1 MSEDIKNQ
9 EIIEDAV
16 EQDVSVEEA
25 VEETVE
31 EVLDEMDHAD
41 KKKKMMKAGY
51 HKKTEAGH
59 EDDEEDDDEEEVDE
73 MAHADKKKKKK
84 MEAGH
89 EDDDEEDDEDMDEMD
104 HDDKKKKMMKAG
116 YKKEAASYKVNAEE
130 IDVKEDIDAML
141 KGQDLSEEF
150 QVQVQTIFEAAVIE
164 KVNTKLESIVSD
176 MNEDYDA
183 EIEANVAEIRN
194 ELSEKVDEY
203 LSYVAKEY
211 VNENKLAVENKLKL
225 EIMENFMSG
234 LKKVFEENYVDVPE
248 EKVDLYGEALNSLEE
263 KENKLNEQFEKNIKL
278 SKNLEELEKEVIL
291 RDVTKGL
298 TETQIEKVRSLSEN
312 LEYEDRDDMAKR
324 ITLIKENYFP
334 SETIVESAVLDE
346 SALETSVEDSP
357 VVQEENK
364 PVNSIMDIYAKALNS
379 PKD

>member
-1 MSEDIKNQ
+1 
-9 EIIEDAV
+9 
-16 EQDVSVEEA
+16 
-25 VEETVE
+25 
-31 EVLDEMDHAD
+31 
-41 KKKKMMKAGY
+41 
-51 HKKTEAGH
+51 
-59 EDDEEDDDEEEVDE
+59 
-73 MAHADKKKKKK
+73 
-84 MEAGH
+84 
-89 EDDDEEDDEDMDEMD
+89 
-104 HDDKKKKMMKAG
+104 
-116 YKKEAASYKVNAEE
+116 
-130 IDVKEDIDAML
+130 
-141 KGQDLSEEF
+141 
-150 QVQVQTIFEAAVIE
+150 
-164 KVNTKLESIVSD
+164 
-176 MNEDYDA
+176 
-183 EIEANVAEIRN
+183 
-194 ELSEKVDEY
+194 
-203 LSYVAKEY
+203 
-211 VNENKLAVENKLKL
+211 
-225 EIMENFMSG
+225 MSG

>member
-59 EDDEEDDDEEEVDE
+59 EDDEEDDEEEVEE

-89 EDDDEEDDEDMDEMD
+89 KDDDEEEDDDMDEMD
-104 HDDKKKKMMKAG
+104 HADKKKKMMKAG